1 MSRVKISEL
10 AAATTSVRKG
20 NTNRDAGKVIIPLV
34 DGKTTKSITVD
45 NLFESA
51 GSISSSVGI
60 DVQGPV
66 KSTSLITSGSTEFSG
81 STDISGSTTISGS
94 FEQSGSSTFTGG
106 AFNVNNLLDLLA
118 NFSQSGIPTDSGN
131 PDGGVNEGDINLDG
145 QVNIND
151 LLLALSGYG
160 NPNTIAN
167 DVIIPPN
174 VNHQYIGP
182 TITILSPVSM
192 SISTG
197 SFVSITN

>member
-106 AFNVNNLLDLLA
+106 GFNVNNLLDLLS
-118 NFSQSGIPTDSGN
+118 NFGQTGIPTGSGE
-131 PDGGVNEGDINLDG
+131 GGVAEGDINLDG
-145 QVNIND
+145 QVNVND
-151 LLLALSGYG
+151 ILLLLAGYG
-160 NPNTIAN
+160 NPNQICQDQT
-167 DVIIPPN
+167 IPPN
-174 VNHQYIGP
+174 INHQYVGP
-182 TITILSPVSM
+182 TISICSGSTL
-192 SISTG
+192 SISAG
-197 SFVSITN
+197 SFCSITN